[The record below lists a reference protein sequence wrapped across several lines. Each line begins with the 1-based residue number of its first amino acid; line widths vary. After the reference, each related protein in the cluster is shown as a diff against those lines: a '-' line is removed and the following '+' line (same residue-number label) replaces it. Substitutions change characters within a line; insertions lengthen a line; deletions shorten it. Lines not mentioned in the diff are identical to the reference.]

1 MCAEFARA
9 LQQQI
14 VEKAAFHRKFAIVA
28 GRKIHNHFMAID
40 CDERDRV
47 ELGMRQIPDLL
58 LETEAF
64 EHRPTRW
71 IQTVAAHF
79 FAGKIFALKNERMQ
93 TSQRTKCRTARS
105 GRAAAHYCD
114 IKRFH
119 FRPAQKRSNVQRSTL
134 NVQ

>member
-1 MCAEFARA
+1 
-9 LQQQI
+9 
-14 VEKAAFHRKFAIVA
+14 
-28 GRKIHNHFMAID
+28 MAID

-47 ELGMRQIPDLL
+47 ELGMRQIPDVL

-64 EHRPTRW
+64 EHRPTRR

-105 GRAAAHYCD
+105 GWAAAHYCD

-119 FRPAQKRSNVQRSTL
+119 FRPAQKRSTFNAQLSTSSDHWRAIQYRSRL
-134 NVQ
+134 S